1 MNASHPR
8 ESLSDW
14 FDSVERLNFSSLN
27 HDLDVDVCVI
37 GGGISGLTT
46 AYLLLLEGKKVCV
59 LESFEI
65 GSGQT
70 GRTSAHL
77 SSALD
82 DRYYILE
89 QYFDREGAFLAAD
102 SHKQAIRTIAKIIYN
117 EKIDCEFEFLNGY
130 LFADHGQDE
139 EILKKEFEAARWAGL
154 ADLSLTQILPIP
166 HFEKRPN
173 LCFPH
178 QAQFHPLKYLNG
190 LAKAI
195 EKMGG
200 KIFTQTHAEAI
211 KGGAAPFVKTREG
224 FRIDCKALVVATNA
238 PINDQF
244 AMHTKQSAYRSYVM
258 AFKIPADS
266 MERALYWD
274 LAEPYHYARLH
285 GSNVLIVGGEDH
297 KTGQDDKP
305 EERFKKLEQWTRRV
319 FSMSG
324 EVLYKWSGQI
334 LEPVDYLAYLGR
346 NPGDENVY
354 IITGDSGHGLTHGTI
369 GGLLITDQIMNRRN
383 KWQHIYDPSRVSL
396 RATPRYLKENLNTAA
411 QYADWIIPKHPDAVS
426 ELERGQGGVYRQ
438 GLQMVAV
445 YKNDFGNLQTVSAVC
460 THLGGIV
467 RWNGVEKSW
476 DCPCHGSRFDVQGQ
490 VLEGPAIKALAPAE
504 LEIPSQSDD
513 PHAYDRPL
521 MPTIP

>member
-8 ESLSDW
+8 ESLSEW
-14 FDSVERLNFSSLN
+14 FDSVERLEFNSLN

-70 GRTSAHL
+70 GRTTAHL

-82 DRYYILE
+82 DGYRVLE
-89 QYFDREGAFLAAD
+89 HYFDREGAFLAAD

-139 EILKKEFEAARWAGL
+139 EIIQKEFAAAQSAGL
-154 ADLSLTQILPIP
+154 ADLSVSQILPIP
-166 HFEKRPN
+166 HFENRPN

-178 QAQFHPLKYLNG
+178 QAQFHPLKYLMG
-190 LAKAI
+190 LAKVI
-195 EKMGG
+195 KKMGG
-200 KIFTQTHAEAI
+200 QIFTHSFAEKI
-211 KGGAAPFVKTREG
+211 QGGDTAYVKTRAG
-224 FRIDCKALVVATNA
+224 FRVDCKSIVVATNA
-238 PINDQF
+238 PINDQI
-244 AMHTKQSAYRSYVM
+244 AMHTKQYAYRSYVM
-258 AFKIPADS
+258 AFRIPPDTL
-266 MERALYWD
+266 ERALYWD
-274 LAEPYHYARLH
+274 LAEPYHYARMQ

-297 KTGQDDKP
+297 KTGQEENP
-305 EERFKKLEQWTRRV
+305 EECFNKLQEWTRRV
-319 FSMSG
+319 FSMCG

-334 LEPVDYLAYLGR
+334 LEPVDFLGYLGR
-346 NPGDENVY
+346 NPGEENVF

-369 GGLLITDQIMNRRN
+369 GGLIITDLIMNRRN
-383 KWQHIYDPSRVSL
+383 KWTHLYDPARVSL
-396 RATPRYLKENLNTAA
+396 RATPRYLKENLNTAV
-411 QYADWIIPKHPDAVS
+411 QYADWIAPKNSDTMS
-426 ELERGQGGVYRQ
+426 ELERGHGGVYRQ

-445 YKNDFGNLQTVSAVC
+445 FKNDFGNLQTVSAVC
-460 THLGGIV
+460 SHLGGIV
-467 RWNGVEKSW
+467 RWNRVEKSW

-490 VLEGPAIKALAPAE
+490 VLEGPAIKDLAPAE
-504 LEIPSQSDD
+504 LEISSHDDD